1 MEITQDKLKSTFSFK
16 RILIPIIIGVS
27 FSAFSLIQSD
37 FNFQAIFSVQWS
49 ITYLLLAVFMMILRD
64 LAYIIRLRIL
74 TGNTMSWRN
83 GFQVVMLWEFA
94 SAVTPSMVGGSAFAI
109 YFMNREGYNWGKS
122 TGIVMITAML
132 DELFYIVAVAFSLLI
147 LGNSL
152 FDFGNIFGF
161 DPKGYFYLGYSV
173 IIFLT
178 SIIFLGVFI
187 SPQGAKNLFSR
198 IFSIKILKKWKSNV
212 ERIGD
217 ELIATS
223 NELKGKSIWY
233 WLKAFLA
240 TTFSWT
246 ARFFVLNFLILA
258 LNPDLGFEILE
269 QLKIYAQQLVM
280 WVIMLISPTPGA
292 SGIAEVSFSLFFGDY
307 FPENAHAAVAVLWRS
322 ISYYPYLI
330 IGLLVLPIWIART
343 EKLKIVKTIHDL
355 TINTKQKLHIV
366 SKKKKNGSK
375 TKRKY
380 K

>member
-1 MEITQDKLKSTFSFK
+1 MDITQDKLKATFSIK

-37 FNFQAIFSVQWS
+37 FNFQAIFSVKWS
-49 ITYLLLAVFMMILRD
+49 ITYLLLAIFMMIIRD
-64 LAYIIRLRIL
+64 LAYIIRLRVL
-74 TGNTMSWRN
+74 TGNSMSWKN

-94 SAVTPSMVGGSAFAI
+94 SAVTPSMIGGSAFAI
-109 YFMNREGYNWGKS
+109 YFMKREGYNWGKS

-198 IFSIKILKKWKSNV
+198 IFSIKILQKWRSNV

-223 NELKGKSIWY
+223 IELKGKTIWY
-233 WLKAFLA
+233 WLKAFFA
-240 TTFSWT
+240 TAFSWT

-258 LNPDLGFEILE
+258 LNPELGFDILE
-269 QLKIYAQQLVM
+269 QMKIYAQQLVM

-292 SGIAEVSFSLFFGDY
+292 SGIAEVAFSVFFGDY
-307 FPENAHAAVAVLWRS
+307 FPENAHAAVAILWRT

-330 IGLLVLPIWIART
+330 IGLLVLPIWIAKT
-343 EKLKIVKTIHDL
+343 EKLKIVKTIHEL
-355 TINTKQKLHIV
+355 TENTKQKLHIV

-375 TKRKY
+375 AKRKR
-380 K
+380 

>member
-1 MEITQDKLKSTFSFK
+1 MNITQDKLKATFSFK
-16 RILIPIIIGVS
+16 RILFPILIGVA
-27 FSAFSLIQSD
+27 FSIYSLIQSD
-37 FNFQAIFSVQWS
+37 FNFEAIFSVKWNIS
-49 ITYLLLAVFMMILRD
+49 YLLLAVFMMILRD

-74 TGNTMSWRN
+74 TANQMSWKN

-94 SAVTPSMVGGSAFAI
+94 SAVSPSMVGGSAFAI

-152 FDFGNIFGF
+152 FDFGKIFGF
-161 DPKGYFYLGYSV
+161 DPKGYFLVGYFV

-187 SPQGAKNLFSR
+187 SPTGAKKLFST
-198 IFSIKILKKWKSNV
+198 IFSINFLKKWRPNV

-223 NELKGKSIWY
+223 EELKGKNIWY

-240 TTFSWT
+240 TAFSWT

-258 LNPDLGFEILE
+258 LNPDLGFDLLD

-292 SGIAEVSFSLFFGDY
+292 SGIAEVSFSVFFGDY
-307 FPENAHAAVAVLWRS
+307 FPPNAHAAVAVLWRT

-330 IGLLVLPIWIART
+330 LGLVVLPVWIAKT
-343 EKLKIVKTIHDL
+343 EQLKIVKTIHDL
-355 TINTKQKLHIV
+355 TVTTKQKLHIV
-366 SKKKKNGSK
+366 PKKKKNGSK
-375 TKRKY
+375 AKRKH